1 MAYLLIIKK
10 CVDTLVTIGA
20 TLCNEDHEAI
30 LDRLPKNY
38 DSFVTSILSH
48 LDPYIVEEVKA
59 LLLSQ
64 KQRFT
69 KHRYAIH
76 TSVHLIFGDSY

>member
-1 MAYLLIIKK
+1 MTYLLNIKK

-20 TLCNEDHEAI
+20 TLSNEDHLEAI

-38 DSFVTSILSH
+38 DSFVTSIMSH

-69 KHRYAIH
+69 KHRYVIH
-76 TSVHLIFGDSY
+76 TLVHLMKTN